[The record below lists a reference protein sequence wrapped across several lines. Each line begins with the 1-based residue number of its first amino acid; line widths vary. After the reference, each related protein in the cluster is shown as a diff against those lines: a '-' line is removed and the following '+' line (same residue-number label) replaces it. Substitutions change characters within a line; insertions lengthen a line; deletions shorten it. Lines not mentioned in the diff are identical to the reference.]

1 MTQRLWGRRTIF
13 QNKLFYGADRGNSKA
28 RVQGGERMTD
38 ELLSLRAILLS
49 AAQNDH
55 EMFRQAA
62 STARVP
68 IEIVECKSVAAACQ
82 AVAAGAD
89 LVFIDGAIANVA
101 TTQVVAVARAQGKPP
116 FLVLLAAPDTAV
128 EPLTTD
134 AVAAKP
140 VRPEEARR
148 LVERS
153 MRVRLPS
160 RVLVVDDSSTM
171 RSIVRKI
178 LGATRFPFEVSEA
191 AEGAAALKL
200 AGENEFDI
208 VFLDYNM
215 PGFDGLEILAEFKRA
230 KRRMTVVVMSS
241 APDASLVERMRLQGA
256 AFLKKP
262 FFPADIEAVLTRHYG
277 LTALNPKRA

>member
-1 MTQRLWGRRTIF
+1 
-13 QNKLFYGADRGNSKA
+13 
-28 RVQGGERMTD
+28 MTD
-38 ELLSLRAILLS
+38 ELLSLRAVLLS

-62 STARVP
+62 ATARVP
-68 IEIVECKSVAAACQ
+68 VEIAECKSVTAACQ
-82 AVAAGAD
+82 AVVAGAD

-116 FLVLLAAPDTAV
+116 FLVLLAAPDLAV
-128 EPLTTD
+128 EPLPTD

-140 VRPEEARR
+140 VRIEEVRR

-153 MRVRLPS
+153 MRVRIPS

-178 LGATRFPFEVSEA
+178 LGATRFPFVVSEA

-200 AGENEFDI
+200 AAEREFDI

-215 PGFDGLEILAEFKRA
+215 PGFNGLETLAEFKRA

-241 APDASLVERMRLQGA
+241 APDASLAERVRLQRA

>member
-1 MTQRLWGRRTIF
+1 
-13 QNKLFYGADRGNSKA
+13 
-28 RVQGGERMTD
+28 MTD
-38 ELLSLRAILLS
+38 ELVSLRAILLS

-55 EMFRQAA
+55 DMFRQAA
-62 STARVP
+62 STAPVP
-68 IEIVECKSVAAACQ
+68 IEIVACKSVAVTCQ
-82 AVAAGAD
+82 ALAEGAD
-89 LVFIDGAIANVA
+89 LVFIDGAIARVA
-101 TTQVVAVARAQGKPP
+101 TAQVVAAAYAQPRPP
-116 FLVLLAAPDTAV
+116 FLVLLAAPDLAV

-153 MRVRLPS
+153 MRVRIPG

-178 LGATRFPFEVSEA
+178 LGATRFAFDVSDA
-191 AEGAAALKL
+191 AEGPAAVKL
-200 AGENEFDI
+200 AREREFDI

-215 PGFDGLEILAEFKRA
+215 PGFNGLETLAEFKRE
-230 KRRMTVVVMSS
+230 KRRMTIVVMSS
-241 APDASLVERMRLQGA
+241 AQDATLAERVRLQGA
-256 AFLKKP
+256 AFVKKP

-277 LTALNPKRA
+277 LAALNPKRG

>member
-1 MTQRLWGRRTIF
+1 
-13 QNKLFYGADRGNSKA
+13 
-28 RVQGGERMTD
+28 MTD
-38 ELLSLRAILLS
+38 ELLSLRAVLLS
-49 AAQNDH
+49 AVQNDH

-68 IEIVECKSVAAACQ
+68 IEIAECKSVAAACQ
-82 AVAAGAD
+82 ALSGGAD
-89 LVFIDGAIANVA
+89 LAFIDGAIAGVA
-101 TTQVVAVARAQGKPP
+101 ITQVVAAAYAQPKPP
-116 FLVLLAAPDTAV
+116 FLVLLAAPDLAV

-140 VRPEEARR
+140 VRPEEVRR

-178 LGATRFPFEVSEA
+178 LAATRFPFEVSEA

-215 PGFDGLEILAEFKRA
+215 PGFNGLETLAEFKRD

-241 APDASLVERMRLQGA
+241 AQDASLAERVRLQRA

>member
-1 MTQRLWGRRTIF
+1 
-13 QNKLFYGADRGNSKA
+13 
-28 RVQGGERMTD
+28 MTD
-38 ELLSLRAILLS
+38 ELLSLRAVLLS
-49 AAQNDH
+49 ASQSDH
-55 EMFRQAA
+55 DMFRQAA
-62 STARVP
+62 STARLP

-82 AVAAGAD
+82 ALSDGAD
-89 LVFIDGAIANVA
+89 LVFIDGGIANIA
-101 TTQVVAVARAQGKPP
+101 ITQVVAVARAMSKPP
-116 FLVLLAAPDTAV
+116 FLVLLAAPDLAV
-128 EPLTTD
+128 EPLPTD
-134 AVAAKP
+134 AAAAKP
-140 VRPEEARR
+140 VRIEEVRR

-153 MRVRLPS
+153 MRVRIAS

-178 LGATRFPFEVSEA
+178 LGATRFPFDVNEA

-200 AGENEFDI
+200 AGESEFDV

-215 PGFDGLEILAEFKRA
+215 PGFNGLETLAEFKRA
-230 KRRMTVVVMSS
+230 KRRMTIVVMSS
-241 APDASLVERMRLQGA
+241 APDATLAERVRAQGA

>member
-1 MTQRLWGRRTIF
+1 
-13 QNKLFYGADRGNSKA
+13 
-28 RVQGGERMTD
+28 MTD
-38 ELLSLRAILLS
+38 ELLSLRAVLLS

-68 IEIVECKSVAAACQ
+68 IEIAECKSVAAACQ

-101 TTQVVAVARAQGKPP
+101 STQVVAVARAQGKPP
-116 FLVLLAAPDTAV
+116 FLVLLAAPDTTV

-178 LGATRFPFEVSEA
+178 LGATRFPFAVSEA

-215 PGFDGLEILAEFKRA
+215 PGFNGLETLAEFKRA

-241 APDASLVERMRLQGA
+241 APDASLVERVRLQGA

>member
-1 MTQRLWGRRTIF
+1 
-13 QNKLFYGADRGNSKA
+13 
-28 RVQGGERMTD
+28 MTD
-38 ELLSLRAILLS
+38 ELVSLRAVLLS
-49 AAQNDH
+49 GSQNDH
-55 EMFRQAA
+55 DMFRQAA
-62 STARVP
+62 STTQVP
-68 IEIVECKSVAAACQ
+68 IEIVECTSVAAACR
-82 AVAAGAD
+82 AVADGAD

-101 TTQVVAVARAQGKPP
+101 TTQVVAAARAQGKPP
-116 FLVLLAAPDTAV
+116 FLVLLAAPDLAV
-128 EPLTTD
+128 EPLATD

-140 VRPEEARR
+140 VRLEEARR

-153 MRVRLPS
+153 MRVRIPS

-178 LGATRFPFEVSEA
+178 LGATRFPCEVSEA

-200 AGENEFDI
+200 AGEREFDI

-215 PGFDGLEILAEFKRA
+215 PGCNGLETLAEFKRE

-241 APDASLVERMRLQGA
+241 AQDASLAERVRAQGA

>member
-1 MTQRLWGRRTIF
+1 
-13 QNKLFYGADRGNSKA
+13 
-28 RVQGGERMTD
+28 MTD
-38 ELLSLRAILLS
+38 ELLSIRAILLS
-49 AAQNDH
+49 ASQNDH
-55 EMFRQAA
+55 DMFRQAA
-62 STARVP
+62 STARMP
-68 IEIVECKSVAAACQ
+68 IEIVECQSVAAACQ

-101 TTQVVAVARAQGKPP
+101 TLQVVASARAQGKPP
-116 FLVLLAAPDTAV
+116 FLVLLAAPDLAV

-140 VRPEEARR
+140 MR
-148 LVERS
+148 LRI
-153 MRVRLPS
+153 PS

-178 LGATRFPFEVSEA
+178 IGATRFPFDVSEA

-200 AGENEFDI
+200 AGESEFDI

-215 PGFDGLEILAEFKRA
+215 PGFDGLETLAEFKRA

-241 APDASLVERMRLQGA
+241 AQDASLAERVRAQGA

>member
-1 MTQRLWGRRTIF
+1 
-13 QNKLFYGADRGNSKA
+13 
-28 RVQGGERMTD
+28 MTD
-38 ELLSLRAILLS
+38 ELLSIRAILMS
-49 AAQNDH
+49 ASQNDH
-55 EMFRQAA
+55 DLFRQAA
-62 STARVP
+62 STARMP
-68 IEIVECKSVAAACQ
+68 IEIVECQGVAAACQ

-101 TTQVVAVARAQGKPP
+101 TLQVVASARAQGKPP
-116 FLVLLAAPDTAV
+116 FLVLLAAPDLAV

-140 VRPEEARR
+140 MRLEEARR

-153 MRVRLPS
+153 MRVRIPN

-171 RSIVRKI
+171 RSIVRKTI
-178 LGATRFPFEVSEA
+178 GATRFPFDVSEA

-200 AGENEFDI
+200 AAEHEFDI

-215 PGFDGLEILAEFKRA
+215 PGFDGLETLAEFKRA

-241 APDASLVERMRLQGA
+241 AQDASLAERVRAQGA
-256 AFLKKP
+256 AFLRKP

>member
-1 MTQRLWGRRTIF
+1 MTEQL
-13 QNKLFYGADRGNSKA
+13 
-28 RVQGGERMTD
+28 V
-38 ELLSLRAILLS
+38 SLRAVLLS
-49 AAQNDH
+49 AIQNDH

-62 STARVP
+62 STAPLP
-68 IEIVECKSVAAACQ
+68 IEIAECKSVAAACQ
-82 AVAAGAD
+82 ALASGAD
-89 LVFIDGAIANVA
+89 LVFIDGGIANVA
-101 TTQVVAVARAQGKPP
+101 ITQVVAAAYARPKPP
-116 FLVLLAAPDTAV
+116 FLILLAAPDAVV

-140 VRPEEARR
+140 MRPEEVRR

-191 AEGAAALKL
+191 AEGAAALAL
-200 AGENEFDI
+200 AREREFNI

-215 PGFDGLEILAEFKRA
+215 PGFNGLETLAEFKRE

-241 APDASLVERMRLQGA
+241 AQDVTLAERVRLQGA

>member
-1 MTQRLWGRRTIF
+1 
-13 QNKLFYGADRGNSKA
+13 
-28 RVQGGERMTD
+28 MTD
-38 ELLSLRAILLS
+38 QLVSLRAVLLS
-49 AAQNDH
+49 ATQNDH
-55 EMFRQAA
+55 EMFWQAA

-68 IEIVECKSVAAACQ
+68 IEIAECKSVAAACQ
-82 AVAAGAD
+82 ALADGAD
-89 LVFIDGAIANVA
+89 LVFIDGAIAGVA
-101 TTQVVAVARAQGKPP
+101 TTQVVAAAYAQPRPP
-116 FLVLLAAPDTAV
+116 FLVLLAAPDAVV
-128 EPLTTD
+128 EPLPTD
-134 AVAAKP
+134 AAA

-153 MRVRLPS
+153 MRVRVPS

-191 AEGAAALKL
+191 AEGATALTL
-200 AGENEFDI
+200 AREREFDI

-215 PGFDGLEILAEFKRA
+215 PGLNGLETLAEFKRE

-241 APDASLVERMRLQGA
+241 AQDATLAERVRLQGA

-262 FFPADIEAVLTRHYG
+262 FFPADIEAVLIRHYG

>member
-1 MTQRLWGRRTIF
+1 
-13 QNKLFYGADRGNSKA
+13 
-28 RVQGGERMTD
+28 MTD
-38 ELLSLRAILLS
+38 ELLSLRAVLLS
-49 AAQNDH
+49 AVQNDH

-82 AVAAGAD
+82 ALDGGAD
-89 LVFIDGAIANVA
+89 LVFIDGVIAGVA
-101 TTQVVAVARAQGKPP
+101 TAQVVAAACAQPKPP
-116 FLVLLAAPDTAV
+116 FLVRLAAPDLAI

-140 VRPEEARR
+140 VRIEEARR

-153 MRVRLPS
+153 MRVRIPS
-160 RVLVVDDSSTM
+160 RVLLVDDSSTM

-178 LGATRFPFEVSEA
+178 LGATRFPFDVSEA

-200 AGENEFDI
+200 AGEREFDI

-215 PGFDGLEILAEFKRA
+215 PGFNGLETLAAFKRA

-241 APDASLVERMRLQGA
+241 AQDASLAERVGLQRA

-262 FFPADIEAVLTRHYG
+262 FFPADIEAVLTQHYG
-277 LTALNPKRA
+277 FTALNPKRA

>member
-1 MTQRLWGRRTIF
+1 
-13 QNKLFYGADRGNSKA
+13 
-28 RVQGGERMTD
+28 MTD
-38 ELLSLRAILLS
+38 ELVSLRAVLLS
-49 AAQNDH
+49 AVQNDH
-55 EMFRQAA
+55 EMFRLAA

-68 IEIVECKSVAAACQ
+68 IEIAECKSVAAACQ
-82 AVAAGAD
+82 ALSTGAD
-89 LVFIDGAIANVA
+89 LAFIDGAIAGVA
-101 TTQVVAVARAQGKPP
+101 ITQVVAAAYARPKPP
-116 FLVLLAAPDTAV
+116 FLVLLAAPDQAV

-160 RVLVVDDSSTM
+160 RVLVVDNSSTM

-215 PGFDGLEILAEFKRA
+215 PGFNGLETLAEFKRA

-241 APDASLVERMRLQGA
+241 APDASLVERVRQQGA

>member
-1 MTQRLWGRRTIF
+1 MT
-13 QNKLFYGADRGNSKA
+13 
-28 RVQGGERMTD
+28 E

-62 STARVP
+62 ATARVP
-68 IEIVECKSVAAACQ
+68 IEIAECKSVAAACQ

-101 TTQVVAVARAQGKPP
+101 TTQVVAVARAQEKSP
-116 FLVLLAAPDTAV
+116 FLVLLAAPETAV
-128 EPLTTD
+128 EPLPTD
-134 AVAAKP
+134 AAAAKP
-140 VRPEEARR
+140 VRIEEVRR

-153 MRVRLPS
+153 MRVRIPS

-200 AGENEFDI
+200 AAEREFDI

-215 PGFDGLEILAEFKRA
+215 PGFNGLETLAEFKRA

-241 APDASLVERMRLQGA
+241 APDASLAERVRLQRA

>member
-1 MTQRLWGRRTIF
+1 
-13 QNKLFYGADRGNSKA
+13 
-28 RVQGGERMTD
+28 MTD
-38 ELLSLRAILLS
+38 ELLSLRAVLLS

-62 STARVP
+62 ATARVP
-68 IEIVECKSVAAACQ
+68 VEIAECKSVTAACQ

-116 FLVLLAAPDTAV
+116 FLVLLAAPDLAV
-128 EPLTTD
+128 EPLPTD

-140 VRPEEARR
+140 VRIEEVRR

-153 MRVRLPS
+153 MRVRIPS

-178 LGATRFPFEVSEA
+178 LGATRFPFVVSEA

-200 AGENEFDI
+200 AAEGAAALKLAAEGAAALKLAAEREFDI

-215 PGFDGLEILAEFKRA
+215 PGFNGLETLAEFKRA

-241 APDASLVERMRLQGA
+241 APDASLAERVRLQRA

-277 LTALNPKRA
+277 LTALNPKRALA